1 MYYTHIEGI
10 LRLFTKS
17 VFCFTVHLYSMLSY
31 AEIRS
36 NCITKTGLSSLYD
49 FFLFVIS
56 YWLKMQLEEG
66 EEIIHNLHAK
76 EQKLP

>member
-31 AEIRS
+31 AELRS
-36 NCITKTGLSSLYD
+36 NCITKTGLSSGND
-49 FFLFVIS
+49 FFSVIL
-56 YWLKMQLEEG
+56 YWLKMQIG
-66 EEIIHNLHAK
+66 EWGK
-76 EQKLP
+76 EVNCTQNKDR